1 VKMDNYNQLIKLMAE
16 NSGLSLEEIDRRI
29 EAKKAKL
36 SGLITREGAAQ
47 IVAAELN
54 LNFEKQFLKISHFLN
69 GMRKINVIGKIALL
83 YPVREYNKNGRS
95 GRIASFILAD
105 DTSNIRT
112 VLWDENHIDLIVNK
126 EINDGSTVEIM
137 NASLRNGEL
146 HLGSF
151 SEIKLSEKIIEGIV
165 LERPVVKKEIIEF
178 TQGDVVCTR
187 AFIVQIFEPR
197 FFEVCPECKKKVN
210 ELKECVEHGRVVP
223 DRRVV
228 LSFIIDD
235 GSDSARSSIF
245 SEDLDKIITR
255 EELENHE
262 LFSLRKKEFIG
273 KEVLIT
279 GSVRRNNYSNS
290 NDFIVNEIKE
300 IDVDKLIE
308 ELENEVR

>member
-1 VKMDNYNQLIKLMAE
+1 MDNYNQLIKLMAE